1 MYLAHHGI
9 KGQKWGVRRFQNPD
23 GSYTEE
29 GKRRNVYRNR
39 ARNAYKTK
47 KDMDYLYN
55 KMSDKDKYLLMD
67 DEYRKEWLTLE
78 EGSAVVKRVIKKVGN
93 EPVAAMDIIDVGNSN
108 HAIAIMTDPN
118 QRGHGYATEVAK
130 KGLEWYEK
138 NKDKIGSK
146 SLSWDPYADNKP
158 SRQLAEK
165 LGFEYDDKESDDTYA
180 KYYYKNRRNG

>member
-67 DEYRKEWLTLE
+67 DEYRKEWLTL
-78 EGSAVVKRVIKKVGN
+78 K
-93 EPVAAMDIIDVGNSN
+93 
-108 HAIAIMTDPN
+108 
-118 QRGHGYATEVAK
+118 
-130 KGLEWYEK
+130 
-138 NKDKIGSK
+138 
-146 SLSWDPYADNKP
+146 
-158 SRQLAEK
+158 
-165 LGFEYDDKESDDTYA
+165 
-180 KYYYKNRRNG
+180 

>member
-55 KMSDKDKYLLMD
+55 KMSDKDKYLFLFPAF
-67 DEYRKEWLTLE
+67 YICKIL
-78 EGSAVVKRVIKKVGN
+78 
-93 EPVAAMDIIDVGNSN
+93 SN
-108 HAIAIMTDPN
+108 HHFNDESCNSAIKRI
-118 QRGHGYATEVAK
+118 
-130 KGLEWYEK
+130 LF
-138 NKDKIGSK
+138 
-146 SLSWDPYADNKP
+146 
-158 SRQLAEK
+158 LAE
-165 LGFEYDDKESDDTYA
+165 FSCINASNSRTHWA
-180 KYYYKNRRNG
+180 KVKIILRYSIFVNSCSCY

>member
-1 MYLAHHGI
+1 MHLAHHGI

-29 GKRRNVYRNR
+29 GKKRNIYRNR

-78 EGSAVVKRVIKKVGN
+78 EGSAVVKRIIKKVDN
-93 EPVAAMDIIDVGNSN
+93 IPVAAIDLMDVSGDSKDLAV
-108 HAIAIMTDPN
+108 AIMTNPDY
-118 QRGHGYATEVAK
+118 RGRGYATEIAR
-130 KGLEWYEK
+130 KGIEWYDK
-138 NKDKIGSK
+138 NKDRIGAK
-146 SLSWDPYADNKP
+146 TLSWDPYADNKP
-158 SRQLAEK
+158 SRALAEK
-165 LGFEYDDKESDDTYA
+165 LGFKYNEKESNEIYA
-180 KYYYKNRRNG
+180 KYYC